1 MFIDYVKI
9 HVKAGDGGKGCISF
23 RREKYVPY
31 GGPNGGDGGNGGSVY
46 LEADPNLATLL
57 DLKYRPL
64 HRADRGQHG
73 KGKNM
78 HGRDG
83 QDVVIKVP
91 LGTVVSEGDLK
102 LADITKPGQRY
113 CAAKGGQ
120 GGRGNQHFATSTRQA
135 PHYAEKGKPGEER
148 SLILELKIIADVG
161 IIGLPNAGKSTL
173 LADITHATPKIAPYP
188 FTTIHPN
195 LGIYEKEISGE
206 HIVMADIPGLI
217 EGASRGAGLGDRFL
231 RHVERTRILV
241 HLIAFD
247 ETAEDFSDLFEKYEM
262 VLHELSVYSDK
273 LLQKPQILIL
283 NKIDLV
289 SAKKVKEAVQGFR
302 KRRLKILPVSAK
314 EKTGLDALVSRIE
327 EILDGIKASNEEDSE
342 KK

>member
-1 MFIDYVKI
+1 MFVDFVKI
-9 HVKAGDGGKGCISF
+9 HVKGGDGGNGCISF
-23 RREKYVPY
+23 RREKFVPR

-46 LEADPNLATLL
+46 LETDSQIATLL
-57 DLKYRPL
+57 DLRYRPL
-64 HRADRGQHG
+64 HRAGRGQHG

-78 HGRDG
+78 HGRNGKDII
-83 QDVVIKVP
+83 IKVP
-91 LGTVVSEGDLK
+91 LGTVVTEGDIQV
-102 LADITKPGQRY
+102 ADLTKPGQRY
-113 CAAKGGQ
+113 CAAKGGK
-120 GGRGNQHFATSTRQA
+120 GGFGNQHFTTSVRQA
-135 PHYAEKGKPGEER
+135 PRYAEKGKLGEER

-173 LADITHATPKIAPYP
+173 LAHITHATPKIAAYP

-195 LGIYEKEISGE
+195 LGIYEKNISGE

-231 RHVERTRILV
+231 RHIERTRILV

-247 ETAEDFSDLFEKYEM
+247 ESTMDFSALYEKYEM
-262 VLHELSVYSDK
+262 VLHELSVYSDR

-289 SAKKVKEAVQGFR
+289 SPKKVNDVVKAFR
-302 KRRLKILPVSAK
+302 TRGMEILPVSAK
-314 EKTGLDALVSRIE
+314 EKKGLDVLLPRIE
-327 EILDGIKASNEEDSE
+327 EILEHIQTLNESDQENE
-342 KK
+342 

>member
-1 MFIDYVKI
+1 
-9 HVKAGDGGKGCISF
+9 
-23 RREKYVPY
+23 
-31 GGPNGGDGGNGGSVY
+31 
-46 LEADPNLATLL
+46 
-57 DLKYRPL
+57 
-64 HRADRGQHG
+64 
-73 KGKNM
+73 M

-91 LGTVVSEGDLK
+91 LGTVVSEGNLK
-102 LADITKPGQRY
+102 LADLTKPGQRY

-135 PHYAEKGKPGEER
+135 PRYAEKGKPGEER

-173 LADITHATPKIAPYP
+173 LAHITHATPKIAPYP

-231 RHVERTRILV
+231 RHIERTRILV

-247 ETAEDFSDLFEKYEM
+247 EITEDFSDLFEKYEM

-273 LLQKPQILIL
+273 LLQKPQILLL

-314 EKTGLDALVSRIE
+314 EKKGLDALVSRIE
-327 EILDGIKASNEEDSE
+327 EILDGIQASNEDDS
-342 KK
+342 KKE